1 MPKFHSIRDEKLAIE
16 FLLSKLEGKKNISD
30 LKVNQHFSIEKAIE
44 LLELRK
50 ETINRL
56 GDDAPEWKTDDLE
69 DLLSKRKCD

>member
-30 LKVNQHFSIEKAIE
+30 LKVNQHYSIEKAIE

-50 ETINRL
+50 ETH
-56 GDDAPEWKTDDLE
+56 
-69 DLLSKRKCD
+69 